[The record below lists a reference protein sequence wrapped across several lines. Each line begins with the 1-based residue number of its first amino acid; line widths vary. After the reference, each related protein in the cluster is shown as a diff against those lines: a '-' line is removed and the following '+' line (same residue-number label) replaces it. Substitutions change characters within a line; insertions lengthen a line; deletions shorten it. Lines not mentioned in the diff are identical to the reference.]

1 VPTKVQETT
10 RLRVAESIT
19 EIVGETPLLHLRKL
33 VPSDSADIYA
43 KLEYL
48 NPGGSVKDRAA
59 IGMIKAAEEQGL
71 LHEGSTIIEATAGNT
86 GVGLA
91 LIGVSK
97 GYRVIF
103 CVPQKFSK
111 EKVMIMQALGA
122 EVIRTPDDEG
132 MAGAI
137 KRASDLAAKIPNS
150 YLPLQFENQANPQ
163 YHYETTGREM
173 VEQMGGR
180 VDAVVVGAGT
190 GGTFSG
196 VARFV
201 KEHCPGAI
209 AIAVETVGS
218 VLGGGPPGDHK
229 IEGIGSSFIPK
240 TFHGDLADEII
251 KVTDADAFEMV
262 RQLARQEGVM
272 AGSSA
277 GANVWAAMQVAK
289 KLGPGKRVATIIPD
303 SAERYLSKNIFET
316 Y

>member
-1 VPTKVQETT
+1 
-10 RLRVAESIT
+10 
-19 EIVGETPLLHLRKL
+19 
-33 VPSDSADIYA
+33 
-43 KLEYL
+43 
-48 NPGGSVKDRAA
+48 
-59 IGMIKAAEEQGL
+59 
-71 LHEGSTIIEATAGNT
+71 
-86 GVGLA
+86 
-91 LIGVSK
+91 
-97 GYRVIF
+97 
-103 CVPQKFSK
+103 
-111 EKVMIMQALGA
+111 MIMQALGA

>member
-1 VPTKVQETT
+1 MKLQEAT
-10 RLRVAESIT
+10 RLRAAESVIDL
-19 EIVGETPLLHLRKL
+19 VGETPLLHLRRV
-33 VPSDSADIYA
+33 VPSDSADVFA

-48 NPGGSVKDRAA
+48 NPGGSIKDRAA
-59 IGMIKAAEEQGL
+59 IGMIKRAEETGEL
-71 LHEGSTIIEATAGNT
+71 KEGSTIIEATAGNT
-86 GVGLA
+86 GIGLA
-91 LIGVSK
+91 LIGVNK

-132 MAGAI
+132 MGGAI
-137 KRASDLAAKIPNS
+137 KRARELAAKIPNS
-150 YLPLQFENQANPQ
+150 YLPLQFENQANPD
-163 YHYETTGREM
+163 YHYETTGREL

-180 VDAVVVGAGT
+180 VDAVVIGAGT

-196 VARFV
+196 VARYV
-201 KEHCPGAI
+201 KEHCNGAI

-218 VLGGGPPGDHK
+218 VLGGGQPGDHK

-240 TFHGDLADEII
+240 TFHGNLADEII
-251 KVTDADAFEMV
+251 AVKDPDAFEMV
-262 RQLARQEGVM
+262 RQLARQEGVL
-272 AGSSA
+272 AGSSG
-277 GANVWAAMQVAK
+277 GANTWVALQIAK
-289 KLGPGKRVATIIPD
+289 RLGPGKRVATVIPD

>member
-1 VPTKVQETT
+1 MKVQEAA
-10 RLRVAESIT
+10 RLRVAESII
-19 EIVGETPLLHLRKL
+19 ELVGETPLLHLSRL
-33 VPSDSADIYA
+33 VPSDCADIYA

-48 NPGGSVKDRAA
+48 NPGGSIKDRAA
-59 IGMIKAAEEQGL
+59 IGMIKRAEETGEL
-71 LHEGSTIIEATAGNT
+71 KEGATIIEATAGNT

-91 LIGVSK
+91 LIGVNK

-137 KRASDLAAKIPNS
+137 KRARDLAAKIPNS
-150 YLPLQFENQANPQ
+150 YLPLQFENQANPD
-163 YHYETTGREM
+163 YHYHTTGREI

-201 KEHCPGAI
+201 KEHCPGAK
-209 AIAVETVGS
+209 AYAVETQGS

-229 IEGIGSSFIPK
+229 IEGIGASFIPK
-240 TFHGDLADEII
+240 TFHGDLADGII
-251 KVTDADAFEMV
+251 MVSDPDGFEMV

-277 GANVWAAMQVAK
+277 GANVWAALKVAK
-289 KLGPGKRVATIIPD
+289 ELGPGKRVATIIPD

-316 Y
+316 YG

>member
-1 VPTKVQETT
+1 MKLQEAS
-10 RLRVAESIT
+10 RLRTAESVI
-19 EIVGETPLLHLRKL
+19 ELVGETPLLHLRRL
-33 VPSDSADIYA
+33 VPSDSADVYA

-48 NPGGSVKDRAA
+48 NPGGSIKDRAA
-59 IGMIKAAEEQGL
+59 IGMIKRAEETGEL
-71 LHEGSTIIEATAGNT
+71 REGSTIIEATAGNT
-86 GVGLA
+86 GIGLA
-91 LIGVSK
+91 LIGVNK
-97 GYRVIF
+97 GYHVIF

-122 EVIRTPDDEG
+122 EVIRTPDAEG
-132 MAGAI
+132 MSGAI
-137 KRASDLAAKIPNS
+137 KRARELAAKIPNS
-150 YLPLQFENQANPQ
+150 YLPLQFENQANPE
-163 YHYETTGREM
+163 YHYETTGREL
-173 VEQMGGR
+173 VEQMGGKI
-180 VDAVVVGAGT
+180 DAVVVGAGT

-201 KEHCPGAI
+201 KEHCKGAL

-218 VLGGGPPGDHK
+218 VLGGGPPGDHR

-251 KVTDADAFEMV
+251 AVKDGDAFEMV

-272 AGSSA
+272 AGSSG
-277 GANVWAAMQVAK
+277 GANTWVALQIAK
-289 KLGPGKRVATIIPD
+289 RLGPGKRVATVIPD

>member
-1 VPTKVQETT
+1 MKLQEAA
-10 RLRVAESIT
+10 RLRVAESVI
-19 EIVGETPLLHLRKL
+19 ELVGETPLLHLNRL
-33 VPSDSADIYA
+33 VPSDSADVFA

-48 NPGGSVKDRAA
+48 NPGGSIKDRAA
-59 IGMIKAAEEQGL
+59 IGMIKRAEETGEL
-71 LHEGSTIIEATAGNT
+71 KEGSTIIEATAGNT
-86 GVGLA
+86 GIGLA
-91 LIGVSK
+91 LIGVNK

-122 EVIRTPDDEG
+122 EVIRTPDSEG
-132 MAGAI
+132 MGGAI
-137 KRASDLAAKIPNS
+137 QRARDLAAKIPNS
-150 YLPLQFENQANPQ
+150 YLPLQFENQANPD
-163 YHYETTGREM
+163 YHYETTGREL

-196 VARFV
+196 VARYV
-201 KEHCPGAI
+201 KEHCKGAL

-218 VLGGGPPGDHK
+218 VLGGGKPGDHK

-251 KVTDADAFEMV
+251 AVKDPDAFEMV

-272 AGSSA
+272 AGSSG
-277 GANVWAAMQVAK
+277 GANTWVALQIAK
-289 KLGPGKRVATIIPD
+289 KLGPGKRVATLIPD

>member
-1 VPTKVQETT
+1 
-10 RLRVAESIT
+10 
-19 EIVGETPLLHLRKL
+19 
-33 VPSDSADIYA
+33 
-43 KLEYL
+43 
-48 NPGGSVKDRAA
+48 
-59 IGMIKAAEEQGL
+59 MIKQAEETGEL
-71 LHEGSTIIEATAGNT
+71 KEGSTIIEATAGNT
-86 GVGLA
+86 GIGLA
-91 LIGVSK
+91 LIGVNK
-97 GYRVIF
+97 GYRVII

-137 KRASDLAAKIPNS
+137 KRARELAAKIPNS
-150 YLPLQFENQANPQ
+150 YLPLQFENQANPD
-163 YHYETTGREM
+163 YHYETTGREL
-173 VEQMGGR
+173 VEQMGGHI
-180 VDAVVVGAGT
+180 DAVVIGAGT

-201 KEHCPGAI
+201 KEHCPGAM

-251 KVTDADAFEMV
+251 AVRDSNAFEMV
-262 RQLARQEGVM
+262 RQLARKEGVM
-272 AGSSA
+272 AGSSG
-277 GANVWAAMQVAK
+277 GANVWVALQVAK
-289 KLGPGKRVATIIPD
+289 KLGPGKRVATMIPD

>member
-1 VPTKVQETT
+1 MKTAEST
-10 RLRVAESIT
+10 RLRVAESVI
-19 EIVGETPLLHLRKL
+19 ELVGETPLLHLNRL
-33 VPSDSADIYA
+33 VPSDSADVFA
-43 KLEYL
+43 KLEYM
-48 NPGGSVKDRAA
+48 NPGGSIKDRAA
-59 IGMIKAAEEQGL
+59 IGMIRRAEETGEL
-71 LHEGSTIIEATAGNT
+71 KEGSTIIEATAGNT
-86 GVGLA
+86 GIGLA
-91 LIGVSK
+91 LIGVNK

-122 EVIRTPDDEG
+122 EVIRTPDSEG
-132 MAGAI
+132 MGGAI
-137 KRASDLAAKIPNS
+137 KRARELASKIPNS
-150 YLPLQFENQANPQ
+150 YLPLQFENQANPD
-163 YHYETTGREM
+163 YHYETTGREL

-180 VDAVVVGAGT
+180 IDAVVIGAGT

-201 KEHCPGAI
+201 KEHCKGAL

-218 VLGGGPPGDHK
+218 VLGGGPPGDHR

-240 TFHGDLADEII
+240 TFHGNLADEII
-251 KVTDADAFEMV
+251 AVKDGDAFEMV

-272 AGSSA
+272 AGSSG
-277 GANVWAAMQVAK
+277 GANSWVALQIAK
-289 KLGPGKRVATIIPD
+289 RLGPGKRVATVIPD

>member
-1 VPTKVQETT
+1 MKVQETT

-19 EIVGETPLLHLRKL
+19 QLVGETPLLHLHKL
-33 VPSDSADIYA
+33 IPSDCADIYA

-48 NPGGSVKDRAA
+48 NPGGSIKDRAA
-59 IGMIKAAEEQGL
+59 IGMIKKAEETGEL
-71 LHEGSTIIEATAGNT
+71 REGATIIEATAGNT

-91 LIGVSK
+91 LIGVAR

-137 KRASDLAAKIPNS
+137 KRARDLAAKIPNS
-150 YLPLQFENQANPQ
+150 YLPLQFENQANPD
-163 YHYETTGREM
+163 YHYETTGREI

-196 VARFV
+196 VARYV
-201 KEHCPGAI
+201 KEHCPGAL
-209 AIAVETVGS
+209 AYAVESQGS
-218 VLGGGPPGDHK
+218 ILGGGPPGDHK
-229 IEGIGSSFIPK
+229 VEGIGSSFIPK
-240 TFHGDLADEII
+240 TFHGNLADGII
-251 KVTDADAFEMV
+251 KVSDADAFEMV

-289 KLGPGKRVATIIPD
+289 KLGPGKRVATIVPD

>member
-1 VPTKVQETT
+1 MKTQEAT
-10 RLRVAESIT
+10 RLRVAESVI
-19 EIVGETPLLHLRKL
+19 ELVGETPLLHLRKL
-33 VPSDSADIYA
+33 VPSDCADIYA

-48 NPGGSVKDRAA
+48 NPGGSIKDRAA
-59 IGMIKAAEEQGL
+59 IGMIKKAEETGEL
-71 LHEGSTIIEATAGNT
+71 REGSTIIEATAGNT
-86 GVGLA
+86 GIGLA
-91 LIGVSK
+91 LIGVNK

-137 KRASDLAAKIPNS
+137 KRARDLAAKIPNS
-150 YLPLQFENQANPQ
+150 YLPLQFENQANPE
-163 YHYETTGREM
+163 YHYHTTGREL
-173 VEQMGGR
+173 VEQMGGH

-196 VARFV
+196 VARYV
-201 KEHCPGAI
+201 KEHCKGAL

-229 IEGIGSSFIPK
+229 IEGIGASFMPK
-240 TFHGDLADEII
+240 TFHADLADEII
-251 KVTDADAFEMV
+251 AVKDPDAFEMV